1 MKYSETSARFGENAK
16 HDNGDEPRAEH
27 KDYVIKGFSQDGDT
41 FLKAINKL
49 IWAKNEKMENLYTKK
64 KECWADL
71 D

>member
-1 MKYSETSARFGENAK
+1 MKYSETSAYFGKNARG
-16 HDNGDEPRAEH
+16 NGEEKRAEH

-64 KECWADL
+64 TNCWANL